1 MRFKGVLRRKC
12 DALFPVQTT
21 HLCFDKQKT
30 TYHSKENV
38 ILKAGGSERRKLIRY
53 LEKLMTLYK
62 NNFRTWPNLILN
74 QFFHTCLNG

>member
-62 NNFRTWPNLILN
+62 IISE
-74 QFFHTCLNG
+74 HTKSGFESTLSHML

>member
-12 DALFPVQTT
+12 DALFQFKL

-62 NNFRTWPNLILN
+62 IISEHG
-74 QFFHTCLNG
+74 QI